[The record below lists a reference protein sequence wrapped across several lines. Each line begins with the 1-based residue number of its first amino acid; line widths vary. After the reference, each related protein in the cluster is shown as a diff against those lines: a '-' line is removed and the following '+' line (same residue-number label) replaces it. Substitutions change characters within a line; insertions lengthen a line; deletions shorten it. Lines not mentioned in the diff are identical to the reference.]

1 MNKESVSFITFHFS
15 YCSLVWMLH
24 KRHLNNCIDHIHEL
38 SRAYQ
43 DYNSFFKELL
53 RKRQLVNINVLIKCQ
68 KQKSFRIL
76 WKILLTREAATGNF
90 PLGRLFLEIS
100 QNPQENTFVRVSFLI
115 KLQATVCNFIKNK
128 TLAQVL
134 FCEFCEIS
142 NNTFFTEYLWL
153 LLYWYVTDYM
163 LFERLKNTF
172 KNCSLYTIPITLF
185 YSNLELH
192 SPTKSLLLDVP
203 HKYKKAL
210 CSIRIFN
217 FFLMFLLRHHISKL
231 NSIIKPQR
239 RKCFF

>member
-1 MNKESVSFITFHFS
+1 MPKAKVISRFVKDLIDEITSHRKFSV
-15 YCSLVWMLH
+15 
-24 KRHLNNCIDHIHEL
+24 
-38 SRAYQ
+38 
-43 DYNSFFKELL
+43 
-53 RKRQLVNINVLIKCQ
+53 
-68 KQKSFRIL
+68 
-76 WKILLTREAATGNF
+76 
-90 PLGRLFLEIS
+90 GRLFLEIS
-100 QNPQENTFVRVSFLI
+100 QNSQENTFVRVSFLI

-128 TLAQVL
+128 TLAQVF

-142 NNTFFTEYLWL
+142 NNTFFTEHLWL
-153 LLYWYVTDYM
+153 LLYWYMTDYM

-217 FFLMFLLRHHISKL
+217 FF
-231 NSIIKPQR
+231 
-239 RKCFF
+239 

>member
-1 MNKESVSFITFHFS
+1 MAKAKVILHFVKDLIDDRTGHRKYSVRKGVLRNFAKFTGKHLVQSLFFNKVAGL
-15 YCSLVWMLH
+15 SLV
-24 KRHLNNCIDHIHEL
+24 
-38 SRAYQ
+38 
-43 DYNSFFKELL
+43 
-53 RKRQLVNINVLIKCQ
+53 
-68 KQKSFRIL
+68 
-76 WKILLTREAATGNF
+76 
-90 PLGRLFLEIS
+90 
-100 QNPQENTFVRVSFLI
+100 
-115 KLQATVCNFIKNK
+115 KNK
-128 TLAQVL
+128 TLAQVF